1 MTEDQN
7 TCNQVVTKLANSQE
21 FTEIAQALDTGL
33 QSGMGVLQLLMD
45 NPMLMGMLLGGAGTT
60 WVRGKI
66 LGQKKR

>member
-1 MTEDQN
+1 MSEDQN

-45 NPMLMGMLLGGAGTT
+45 NPMVMGMLLGGAGTSY
-60 WVRGKI
+60 VRSKI
-66 LGQKKR
+66 IGHRKR